1 MEDIDEIVREFLVE
15 SHENL
20 DQLDRDL
27 VELEGN
33 PGDRPL
39 LSSVFRTI
47 HTIKGTSGFLAFS
60 RLERVTHAGENLL
73 VELRDGRRQMDQATT
88 DVLLRTVDTVRELLG
103 AIERTG
109 GEGDVDVDVVVE
121 AIVAVQEGRTAAAGT
136 PAAAPEAPAAP
147 AVAPAA
153 PAAVA
158 PVETGDPAPAV
169 VETSA
174 EVPHPR
180 DAPADETAQPVAV
193 AAPAAE
199 ATAAA
204 ADGAAVAPAKR
215 IPRRTPTT
223 PPAPPAAAAA
233 PSDSPAPAA
242 APALPTPHLDPD
254 AQRAADEAIEAAAVQ
269 ALAAAALADLT
280 TGREYQ
286 PTMAPAAAPLEEVG
300 TLRGA
305 SESSVRIDVELL
317 DRLMRQVGELVLVR
331 NRLTRLAADSQDV
344 DLTRSAQQLNLIASE
359 LQDGVMRTRMQ
370 PIENVWSKM
379 PRVVRDL
386 AATCGREVRLE
397 LVGGET
403 ELDRSLLEAV
413 KDPLTHLVRNAVD
426 HGIEPPAERVA
437 AGKPSHGTLELRAYH
452 AGGQVVVEVRDD
464 GRGIDPQKVAASAV
478 NKGLRTPEQVAQLG
492 QAEMLGLLFLPGFS
506 TAAAVTNVSGRGVGM
521 DVVRTRI
528 EAVGGTV
535 DVESTVGVGTSW
547 RLRIPLTLAI
557 MPSLSVECD
566 GDVYAVPQVNVLEL
580 VALDD
585 RAEQS
590 VEHVHDAPVYRL
602 RGDLLPLVPLRDV
615 LGLSDGEPA
624 GSRPGVIVVVQA
636 DDARFGLLVDRVLAT
651 EEIVVTPLAAQL
663 KSVSTYAG
671 TTVLGDGRV
680 ALILDTQSIAREA
693 MPREHEH
700 ASVGRGTTV
709 VEESAETEQLLVAR
723 IGDGRLVAMP
733 LAGVARL
740 EHVRADEVETVGDRE
755 VVQYRGSILPLARV
769 DSLVGAV
776 PEDREEMLLVVY
788 ERGSRSAALVVEEIV
803 DIVEDHAEHS
813 DIDAVG
819 LVGSTVVHGR
829 VTELLDLRAA
839 LLAADHDFEDDDV
852 ETHDLEGAA

>member
-15 SHENL
+15 SYENL

-27 VELEGN
+27 VELEEN

-73 VELRDGRRQMDQATT
+73 VELRDGRRQMDQVTT
-88 DVLLRTVDTVRELLG
+88 DVLLRTVDTVRLLLD

-121 AIVAVQEGRTAAAGT
+121 AIVAVQEGRTAV
-136 PAAAPEAPAAP
+136 PAPAA
-147 AVAPAA
+147 AA
-153 PAAVA
+153 PAAS
-158 PVETGDPAPAV
+158 APAA
-169 VETSA
+169 VESA
-174 EVPHPR
+174 TDVPHPR
-180 DAPADETAQPVAV
+180 EAPADETAEPVAAV
-193 AAPAAE
+193 AQPAAE
-199 ATAAA
+199 AAAGAPA
-204 ADGAAVAPAKR
+204 APDKVPAIKQIAKR
-215 IPRRTPTT
+215 IPKDGSAGSAPADGTPSGD
-223 PPAPPAAAAA
+223 A
-233 PSDSPAPAA
+233 PSPV
-242 APALPTPHLDPD
+242 LPTPHVDPA
-254 AQRAADEAIEAAAVQ
+254 AQRAADEALEAAAVQ
-269 ALAAAALADLT
+269 ALAAAALADLSS
-280 TGREYQ
+280 GHEYQ

-305 SESSVRIDVELL
+305 SESSVRIDVDLL

-331 NRLTRLAADSQDV
+331 NRLTRLAAESQDV

-370 PIENVWSKM
+370 PIENVWAKM

-437 AGKPSHGTLELRAYH
+437 AGKPSHGTLELRAFH

-478 NKGLRTPEQVAQLG
+478 SKGLRTPEQVAQLG

-566 GDVYAVPQVNVLEL
+566 GDVYAVPQVHVLEL

-590 VEHVHDAPVYRL
+590 VEHVHEAPVYRL
-602 RGDLLPLVPLRDV
+602 RGELLPLVPLREV

-636 DDARFGLLVDRVLAT
+636 DDNRFGLLVDRVLAT

-680 ALILDTQSIAREA
+680 ALILDMQSIAREA

-700 ASVGRGTTV
+700 ATVGHASTV
-709 VEESAETEQLLVAR
+709 VEEAHETEQLLVAR
-723 IGDGRLVAMP
+723 IGEGRLVAMP

-769 DSLVGAV
+769 DTLVGAT
-776 PEDREEMLLVVY
+776 PEDRDELLLVVY
-788 ERGSRSAALVVEEIV
+788 ERGSRSAALVVEDIV

-813 DIDAVG
+813 DIDAAG

-829 VTELLDLRAA
+829 VTELLDLHAA
-839 LLAADHDFEDDDV
+839 LLAADHDFESDDL
-852 ETHDLEGAA
+852 LEGAA

>member
-15 SHENL
+15 SYENL

-27 VELEGN
+27 VELEEN

-73 VELRDGRRQMDQATT
+73 VELRDGRRQMDQVTT
-88 DVLLRTVDTVRELLG
+88 DVLLRTVDTVRLLLD

-121 AIVAVQEGRTAAAGT
+121 AIVAVQEGRTAAA
-136 PAAAPEAPAAP
+136 PATAAPAPAAEP
-147 AVAPAA
+147 AVTPAEAA
-153 PAAVA
+153 PAAA
-158 PVETGDPAPAV
+158 EPTDAVEPAPEPA
-169 VETSA
+169 TD
-174 EVPHPR
+174 VPHPR
-180 DAPADETAQPVAV
+180 EAPADETAAQVGAAA

-199 ATAAA
+199 A
-204 ADGAAVAPAKR
+204 VATPDKAPTIKQ
-215 IPRRTPTT
+215 IARRVPTT
-223 PPAPPAAAAA
+223 PAAPPA
-233 PSDSPAPAA
+233 PAGGSGAGDVTPV
-242 APALPTPHLDPD
+242 LPTPHVVPD
-254 AQRAADEAIEAAAVQ
+254 AQRAADEALEAAAVQ
-269 ALAAAALADLT
+269 ALATAALADLS

-305 SESSVRIDVELL
+305 SESSVRIDVDLL

-331 NRLTRLAADSQDV
+331 NRLTRLAAESQDV

-370 PIENVWSKM
+370 PIENVWAKM

-437 AGKPSHGTLELRAYH
+437 AGKPSHGTLELRAFH

-464 GRGIDPQKVAASAV
+464 GRGIDPQKVAESAV
-478 NKGLRTPEQVAQLG
+478 RKGLRTPEQVAQLG

-566 GDVYAVPQVNVLEL
+566 GDVYAVPQVHVLEL
-580 VALDD
+580 VALDE
-585 RAEQS
+585 RAEQA
-590 VEHVHDAPVYRL
+590 VEHVHEAPVYRL
-602 RGDLLPLVPLRDV
+602 RGELLPLVPLHDV

-636 DDARFGLLVDRVLAT
+636 DDNRFGLLVDRVLAT

-680 ALILDTQSIAREA
+680 ALILDMQSIAREA

-700 ASVGRGTTV
+700 ASVGHASTV
-709 VEESAETEQLLVAR
+709 AEETHETEQLLVAR
-723 IGDGRLVAMP
+723 IGEGRLVAMP

-740 EHVRADEVETVGDRE
+740 EHVRSDEVETVGDRE

-769 DSLVGAV
+769 DALVGAT
-776 PEDREEMLLVVY
+776 PEDRDELLLVVY
-788 ERGSRSAALVVEEIV
+788 ERGSRSAALVVEDIV

-813 DIDAVG
+813 DIDAAG

-829 VTELLDLRAA
+829 VTELLDLPAA
-839 LLAADHDFEDDDV
+839 LLAADHDFESDDL
-852 ETHDLEGAA
+852 LESVA

>member
-15 SHENL
+15 SYENL

-27 VELEGN
+27 VELEEN

-73 VELRDGRRQMDQATT
+73 VELRDGRRQMDQVTT
-88 DVLLRTVDTVRELLG
+88 DVLLRTVDTVRLLLD

-121 AIVAVQEGRTAAAGT
+121 AIVAVQEGRTAAV
-136 PAAAPEAPAAP
+136 APASA
-147 AVAPAA
+147 AA
-153 PAAVA
+153 PAA
-158 PVETGDPAPAV
+158 
-169 VETSA
+169 A
-174 EVPHPR
+174 ESTTDVPHPR
-180 DAPADETAQPVAV
+180 EAPADETAEPVAAV
-193 AAPAAE
+193 AA
-199 ATAAA
+199 
-204 ADGAAVAPAKR
+204 VAQ
-215 IPRRTPTT
+215 
-223 PPAPPAAAAA
+223 PAAAAA
-233 PSDSPAPAA
+233 AVAQPAAAAATAEPAAGASAAPDKVPAIKQIAKRVPKDGSAPPAPAEGA
-242 APALPTPHLDPD
+242 PTGDAPAPVLPTPHVDPA
-254 AQRAADEAIEAAAVQ
+254 AQRAADEALEAAAVQ
-269 ALAAAALADLT
+269 ALATAALADLSS
-280 TGREYQ
+280 GHEYQ

-331 NRLTRLAADSQDV
+331 NRLTRLAAESQDV

-370 PIENVWSKM
+370 PIENVWAKM

-437 AGKPSHGTLELRAYH
+437 AGKPSHGTLELRAFH

-464 GRGIDPQKVAASAV
+464 GRGIDPQKVAESAV
-478 NKGLRTPEQVAQLG
+478 RKGLRTPEQVASLG

-566 GDVYAVPQVNVLEL
+566 GDVYAVPQVHVLEL

-590 VEHVHDAPVYRL
+590 VEHVHEAPVYRL
-602 RGDLLPLVPLRDV
+602 RGELLPLVPLRQV
-615 LGLSDGEPA
+615 LALSDGEPA

-636 DDARFGLLVDRVLAT
+636 DDNRFGLLVDRVLAT

-680 ALILDTQSIAREA
+680 ALILDMQSIAREA

-700 ASVGRGTTV
+700 ASVGNASTV
-709 VEESAETEQLLVAR
+709 VEEAHETEQLLVAR
-723 IGDGRLVAMP
+723 IGEGRLVAMP

-740 EHVRADEVETVGDRE
+740 EHVRSDEVETVGDRE

-769 DSLVGAV
+769 DSLVGAT
-776 PEDREEMLLVVY
+776 PEDRDELLLVVY
-788 ERGSRSAALVVEEIV
+788 ERGSRSAALVVEDIV

-813 DIDAVG
+813 DIDAAG

-829 VTELLDLRAA
+829 VTELLDLPAA
-839 LLAADHDFEDDDV
+839 LLAADHDFESDDL
-852 ETHDLEGAA
+852 LEGAA

>member
-15 SHENL
+15 SYENL

-27 VELEGN
+27 VELEEN

-73 VELRDGRRQMDQATT
+73 VELRDGRRQMDQVTT
-88 DVLLRTVDTVRELLG
+88 DVLLRTVDTVRLLLD

-121 AIVAVQEGRTAAAGT
+121 AIVAVQEGRTAAQAPPAT
-136 PAAAPEAPAAP
+136 ATAPAAAESTA
-147 AVAPAA
+147 
-153 PAAVA
+153 
-158 PVETGDPAPAV
+158 D
-169 VETSA
+169 
-174 EVPHPR
+174 VPHPR
-180 DAPADETAQPVAV
+180 EAPADENAEPVAAAV
-193 AAPAAE
+193 AAVTAE
-199 ATAAA
+199 HATEAPATAAPDKVPA
-204 ADGAAVAPAKR
+204 IKQIVTRVPKDGAAASGPADGTPPGDAPA
-215 IPRRTPTT
+215 PV
-223 PPAPPAAAAA
+223 
-233 PSDSPAPAA
+233 
-242 APALPTPHLDPD
+242 LPTPHVDPA
-254 AQRAADEAIEAAAVQ
+254 AQRAADEALEAAAVQ
-269 ALAAAALADLT
+269 ALAAAALADLSS
-280 TGREYQ
+280 GHEYQ

-331 NRLTRLAADSQDV
+331 NRLTRLAAESQDV

-370 PIENVWSKM
+370 PIENVWAKM

-397 LVGGET
+397 LVGGDT

-426 HGIEPPAERVA
+426 HGIEPPGERVA
-437 AGKPSHGTLELRAYH
+437 AGKPSHGTLELRAFH

-464 GRGIDPQKVAASAV
+464 GRGIDPQKVAESAV
-478 NKGLRTPEQVAQLG
+478 RKGLRTPEQVAQLG

-566 GDVYAVPQVNVLEL
+566 GDVYAVPQVHVLEL

-590 VEHVHDAPVYRL
+590 VEHVHEAPVYRL
-602 RGDLLPLVPLRDV
+602 RGELLPLVPLHDV

-636 DDARFGLLVDRVLAT
+636 DDNRFGLLVDRVLAT

-680 ALILDTQSIAREA
+680 ALILDMQSIAREA

-700 ASVGRGTTV
+700 ASVGHASAA
-709 VEESAETEQLLVAR
+709 VEEAHETEQLLVAR
-723 IGDGRLVAMP
+723 IGEGRLVAMP

-740 EHVRADEVETVGDRE
+740 EHVRSDEVETVGDRE

-769 DSLVGAV
+769 DSLVGAT
-776 PEDREEMLLVVY
+776 PEDRDELLLVVY
-788 ERGSRSAALVVEEIV
+788 ERGSRSAALVVEDIV

-813 DIDAVG
+813 DIDAAG

-829 VTELLDLRAA
+829 VTELLDLPAA
-839 LLAADHDFEDDDV
+839 LLAADHDFESDDL
-852 ETHDLEGAA
+852 LEGAA

>member
-15 SHENL
+15 SYENL

-27 VELEGN
+27 VELEEN

-73 VELRDGRRQMDQATT
+73 VELRDGRRQMDQVTT
-88 DVLLRTVDTVRELLG
+88 DVLLRTVDTVRLLLD

-121 AIVAVQEGRTAAAGT
+121 AIVAVQEGRTAAA
-136 PAAAPEAPAAP
+136 PATAAPAPAAEP
-147 AVAPAA
+147 AVTPAEAA
-153 PAAVA
+153 PAAA
-158 PVETGDPAPAV
+158 EPTDAVEPAPEPA
-169 VETSA
+169 TD
-174 EVPHPR
+174 VPHPR
-180 DAPADETAQPVAV
+180 EAPADETAAQVGAAA

-199 ATAAA
+199 A
-204 ADGAAVAPAKR
+204 VATPDKAPTIKQ
-215 IPRRTPTT
+215 IARRVPTT
-223 PPAPPAAAAA
+223 PAAPPA
-233 PSDSPAPAA
+233 PAGGSGAGDVTPV
-242 APALPTPHLDPD
+242 LPTPHVDPD
-254 AQRAADEAIEAAAVQ
+254 AQRAADEALEAAAVQ
-269 ALAAAALADLT
+269 ALATAALADLS

-305 SESSVRIDVELL
+305 SESSVRIDVDLL

-331 NRLTRLAADSQDV
+331 NRLTRLAAESQDV

-370 PIENVWSKM
+370 PIENVWAKM

-437 AGKPSHGTLELRAYH
+437 AGKPSHGTLELRAFH

-464 GRGIDPQKVAASAV
+464 GRGIDPQKVAESAV
-478 NKGLRTPEQVAQLG
+478 RKGLRTPEQVASLG

-566 GDVYAVPQVNVLEL
+566 GDVYAVPQVHVLEL
-580 VALDD
+580 VALDE
-585 RAEQS
+585 RAEQA
-590 VEHVHDAPVYRL
+590 VEHVHEAPVYRL
-602 RGDLLPLVPLRDV
+602 RGELLPLVPLREV

-636 DDARFGLLVDRVLAT
+636 DDNRFGLLVDRVLAT

-680 ALILDTQSIAREA
+680 ALILDMQSIAREA

-700 ASVGRGTTV
+700 ASVGHASTV
-709 VEESAETEQLLVAR
+709 AEETHETEQLLVAR
-723 IGDGRLVAMP
+723 IGEGRLVAMP

-740 EHVRADEVETVGDRE
+740 EHVRSDEVETVGDRE

-769 DSLVGAV
+769 DALVGAT
-776 PEDREEMLLVVY
+776 PEDRDELLLVVY
-788 ERGSRSAALVVEEIV
+788 ERGSRSAALVVEDIV

-813 DIDAVG
+813 DIDAAG

-829 VTELLDLRAA
+829 VTELLDLPAA
-839 LLAADHDFEDDDV
+839 LLAADHDFESDDL
-852 ETHDLEGAA
+852 LESVA

>member
-15 SHENL
+15 SYENL

-27 VELEGN
+27 VELEEN

-73 VELRDGRRQMDQATT
+73 VELRDGRRQMDQVTT
-88 DVLLRTVDTVRELLG
+88 DVLLRTVDTVRLLLD

-121 AIVAVQEGRTAAAGT
+121 AIVAVQEGRTAV
-136 PAAAPEAPAAP
+136 PAPAA
-147 AVAPAA
+147 AA
-153 PAAVA
+153 PAAS
-158 PVETGDPAPAV
+158 APAA
-169 VETSA
+169 VESA
-174 EVPHPR
+174 TDVPHPR
-180 DAPADETAQPVAV
+180 EAPADETAEPVAAV
-193 AAPAAE
+193 AQPAAE
-199 ATAAA
+199 AAAGAPA
-204 ADGAAVAPAKR
+204 APDKVPAIKQIAKR
-215 IPRRTPTT
+215 IPKDGSAGSAPADGTPSGD
-223 PPAPPAAAAA
+223 A
-233 PSDSPAPAA
+233 PSPV
-242 APALPTPHLDPD
+242 LPTPHVDPA
-254 AQRAADEAIEAAAVQ
+254 AQRAADEALEAAAVQ
-269 ALAAAALADLT
+269 ALAAAALADLSS
-280 TGREYQ
+280 GHEYQ

-305 SESSVRIDVELL
+305 SESSVRIDVDLL

-331 NRLTRLAADSQDV
+331 NRLTRLAAESQDV

-370 PIENVWSKM
+370 PIENVWAKM

-437 AGKPSHGTLELRAYH
+437 AGKPSHGTLELRAFH

-478 NKGLRTPEQVAQLG
+478 SKGLRTPEQVAQLG

-566 GDVYAVPQVNVLEL
+566 GDVYAVPQVHVLEL

-590 VEHVHDAPVYRL
+590 VEHVHEAPVYRL
-602 RGDLLPLVPLRDV
+602 RGELLPLVPLREV
-615 LGLSDGEPA
+615 LGLSGGEPA

-636 DDARFGLLVDRVLAT
+636 DDNRFGLLVDRVLAT

-680 ALILDTQSIAREA
+680 ALILDMQSIAREA

-700 ASVGRGTTV
+700 ATVGHASTV
-709 VEESAETEQLLVAR
+709 VEEAHETEQLLVAR
-723 IGDGRLVAMP
+723 IGEGRLVAMP

-769 DSLVGAV
+769 DTLVGAT
-776 PEDREEMLLVVY
+776 PEDRDELLLVVY
-788 ERGSRSAALVVEEIV
+788 ERGSRSAALVVEDIV

-813 DIDAVG
+813 DIDAAG

-829 VTELLDLRAA
+829 VTELLDLHAA
-839 LLAADHDFEDDDV
+839 LLAADHDFESDDL
-852 ETHDLEGAA
+852 LEGAA

>member
-15 SHENL
+15 SYENL

-27 VELEGN
+27 VELEEN

-73 VELRDGRRQMDQATT
+73 VELRDGRRQMDQVTT
-88 DVLLRTVDTVRELLG
+88 DVLLRTVDTVRLLLD

-121 AIVAVQEGRTAAAGT
+121 AIVAVQEGRTAASAPAGA
-136 PAAAPEAPAAP
+136 PAAAPAPPAAES
-147 AVAPAA
+147 AA
-153 PAAVA
+153 
-158 PVETGDPAPAV
+158 D
-169 VETSA
+169 
-174 EVPHPR
+174 VPHPR
-180 DAPADETAQPVAV
+180 EAPADETAAAV
-193 AAPAAE
+193 AAVGAE
-199 ATAAA
+199 AASEGAAA
-204 ADGAAVAPAKR
+204 TVPDTVPAIKQIAKR
-215 IPRRTPTT
+215 IPKDGSAASAPADAT
-223 PPAPPAAAAA
+223 PPG
-233 PSDSPAPAA
+233 A
-242 APALPTPHLDPD
+242 APAPVLPSPHLDPA
-254 AQRAADEAIEAAAVQ
+254 AQRAADEALEAAAVQ
-269 ALAAAALADLT
+269 ALAAAALADLSS
-280 TGREYQ
+280 GHEYQ

-300 TLRGA
+300 TLRGP

-331 NRLTRLAADSQDV
+331 NRLTRLAAESQDV

-370 PIENVWSKM
+370 PIENVWAKM

-397 LVGGET
+397 LVGGDT

-437 AGKPSHGTLELRAYH
+437 AGKPSHGTLELRAFH

-464 GRGIDPQKVAASAV
+464 GRGIDPQKVAESAV
-478 NKGLRTPEQVAQLG
+478 RKGLRTPEQVASLG

-566 GDVYAVPQVNVLEL
+566 GDVYAVPQVHVLEL
-580 VALDD
+580 VALDE
-585 RAEQS
+585 RAEQA
-590 VEHVHDAPVYRL
+590 VEHVHEAPVYRL
-602 RGDLLPLVPLRDV
+602 RGELLPLVPLHDV

-636 DDARFGLLVDRVLAT
+636 DDNRFGLLVDRVLAT

-680 ALILDTQSIAREA
+680 ALILDMQSIAREA

-700 ASVGRGTTV
+700 ASVGHASTV
-709 VEESAETEQLLVAR
+709 VEETHETEQLLVAR
-723 IGDGRLVAMP
+723 IGEGRLVAMP

-740 EHVRADEVETVGDRE
+740 EHVRSDEVETVGDRE

-769 DSLVGAV
+769 DSLVGAT
-776 PEDREEMLLVVY
+776 PEDRDELLLVVY
-788 ERGSRSAALVVEEIV
+788 ERGSRSAALVVEDIV

-813 DIDAVG
+813 DIDAAG
-819 LVGSTVVHGR
+819 LIGSTVVHGR
-829 VTELLDLRAA
+829 VTELLDLPAA
-839 LLAADHDFEDDDV
+839 LLAADHDFESDDL
-852 ETHDLEGAA
+852 LESVA